1 MRLPCVVKCVFQAPY
16 YYYYYHYYYKF
27 RDDFHDQFPGHVLS
41 KIFAMLKMNENVI
54 KVKKPYSET
63 IHQYYLIIHIMEGQ
77 KHVQG
82 VI

>member
-1 MRLPCVVKCVFQAPY
+1 MISMISFLVTF
-16 YYYYYHYYYKF
+16 
-27 RDDFHDQFPGHVLS
+27 S
-41 KIFAMLKMNENVI
+41 KIFAMLQMNENVI

-63 IHQYYLIIHIMEGQ
+63 IHQYYLIIHIIEGQ